1 MLKALEDISA
11 TKKRLK
17 IEIPADRIEK
27 EIRTALLDVQRRS
40 RIPGFRPGKA
50 PMSIIERKFGK
61 TVESEVLEKIVPEHY
76 MMALKEADVVPVAE
90 PVVDESTPYEKDVPM
105 SMTLT
110 VEVRPKIE
118 DLSYEGIAVT
128 DMPQDVTDEE
138 VQAALQRLAEEKASY
153 EPVDEPVA
161 PGDLVTVDYTV
172 ADEGTVTKDTVIK
185 IGSGPYPQEFF
196 DGLIGKRKDERAD
209 IEASFPDDSPTP
221 FAGKRVR
228 FDITVK
234 DVKRRDV
241 PPHDDELAKDLG
253 LETIDQLKEKVRE
266 NILASKGRAEE
277 GRKKRQILDAL
288 LGKHDLEVPE
298 GVLNAR
304 IEGIIAEMR
313 AKSNDERP
321 DEALREEIRPD
332 MEKSMKAS
340 IILELIAEREGI
352 KVTDDDMKMEIL
364 TLSQAYYMTPENIMK
379 YYMARDG
386 SLEGLKRT
394 LLERKTL
401 DLLLGKAT
409 IEKGEQA

>member
-1 MLKALEDISA
+1 M
-11 TKKRLK
+11 
-17 IEIPADRIEK
+17 
-27 EIRTALLDVQRRS
+27 
-40 RIPGFRPGKA
+40 
-50 PMSIIERKFGK
+50 
-61 TVESEVLEKIVPEHY
+61 
-76 MMALKEADVVPVAE
+76 
-90 PVVDESTPYEKDVPM
+90 
-105 SMTLT
+105 
-110 VEVRPKIE
+110 
-118 DLSYEGIAVT
+118 
-128 DMPQDVTDEE
+128 
-138 VQAALQRLAEEKASY
+138 
-153 EPVDEPVA
+153 
-161 PGDLVTVDYTV
+161 TVDYTV

-185 IGSGPYPQEFF
+185 IGSGPHPQEFF

-241 PPHDDELAKDLG
+241 LPHDDELAKDLG

-386 SLEGLKRT
+386 SSRG
-394 LLERKTL
+394 
-401 DLLLGKAT
+401 
-409 IEKGEQA
+409 

>member
-1 MLKALEDISA
+1 
-11 TKKRLK
+11 
-17 IEIPADRIEK
+17 
-27 EIRTALLDVQRRS
+27 
-40 RIPGFRPGKA
+40 
-50 PMSIIERKFGK
+50 
-61 TVESEVLEKIVPEHY
+61 
-76 MMALKEADVVPVAE
+76 
-90 PVVDESTPYEKDVPM
+90 
-105 SMTLT
+105 MTLT

-118 DLSYEGIAVT
+118 DLSYDGIAVA
-128 DMPQDVTDEE
+128 DMPQDVAGEE
-138 VQAALQRLAEEKASY
+138 VDAALRRLAEEKASY
-153 EPVDEPVA
+153 ESVDEPVA

-172 ADEGTVTKDTVIK
+172 ADEGTITKDTVIK
-185 IGSGPYPQEFF
+185 IGSGPYPPEFF
-196 DGLIGKRKDERAD
+196 DGLTGKRKDERAD

-228 FDITVK
+228 FDVTIK

-253 LETIDQLKEKVRE
+253 METIDQLKEKVRE
-266 NILASKGRAEE
+266 NILASKARAEE

-288 LGKHDLEVPE
+288 IEKHDVEVPE

-313 AKSNDERP
+313 AKSNEERP
-321 DEALREEIRPD
+321 DDALREEIRPD

-352 KVTDDDMKMEIL
+352 KVTDEDMKMEIL

-401 DLLLGKAT
+401 DFLLGKAA
-409 IEKGEQA
+409 IEKGEQS